1 MHAWKIILGALHPL
15 HPVHRVPMKFSAQT
29 PSPRTRAHGHD
40 PKGLHSYSCVLGT
53 IRSVAVVDHDHD
65 HDDANGKSEERG
77 GGKGSADS
85 GDDGGRGI
93 DMHLGSV
100 VVATGC
106 RKRASTRPRTR
117 NLSKWG
123 NLSRGIFLFRGW
135 GGRGSE
141 GMGGREGRQRGKKL
155 VLSRRRFREY
165 REMIV
170 WSYVGEGERDFHS
183 RGWNDSIDSVL
194 RCWRAVSMRI

>member
-106 RKRASTRPRTR
+106 RKRASTRLAIFR
-117 NLSKWG
+117 NGETCRAES
-123 NLSRGIFLFRGW
+123 FFF
-135 GGRGSE
+135 GG
-141 GMGGREGRQRGKKL
+141 
-155 VLSRRRFREY
+155 
-165 REMIV
+165 
-170 WSYVGEGERDFHS
+170 GEGEGARE
-183 RGWNDSIDSVL
+183 
-194 RCWRAVSMRI
+194 WREEKGGNEARNWFYHEGVFENIAK